1 MDEETR
7 KVLKRLE
14 RMAERESLPSI
25 GPVKGKII
33 ADVIQDHKPR
43 NILEVGTLYGYSALL
58 MGSMLAEENAGKVT
72 TIEIDKES
80 ANIARKNIED
90 ATLASKVEVIEG
102 DALEI
107 IPKLNEKFD
116 MAFLGGIKEECLN
129 DLELF

>member
-1 MDEETR
+1 MNEQTH

-14 RMAERESLPSI
+14 RIAENESLPSI

-33 ADVIQDHKPR
+33 ADVIQNYKPR
-43 NILEVGTLYGYSALL
+43 RNLEFGALYGYSAIL
-58 MGSMLAEENAGKVT
+58 MGSMLSEENVRKVT

-90 ATLASKVEVIEG
+90 AALADKVEVIEG

-116 MAFLGGIKEECLN
+116 MAFLGGTKEECLN